1 MFVHLIFADQIKV
14 LFVCNDLKY
23 LVLVYYLIWK
33 YPVTQYWWS
42 CVDQRELRNIEN
54 ISLVWNFY
62 DPMLGVLAI
71 TNLYYFDVLVTVL
84 KNLWFLQI
92 PKLKKHFYKMCL
104 LTKESRFSKCLGKYP
119 CADANSK
126 TFIQGPVCFQ
136 GIWSRIYLIIMWA

>member
-14 LFVCNDLKY
+14 RFVRNDIKY
-23 LVLVYYLIWK
+23 LVLVCYLIWK

-42 CVDQRELRNIEN
+42 CADQRELRNIEN
-54 ISLVWNFY
+54 ISLVRNLY

-92 PKLKKHFYKMCL
+92 PKLKKHFYKICL
-104 LTKESRFSKCLGKYP
+104 LKKESRFSKCLRKYP
-119 CADANSK
+119 WKMQIQKRLFRVPSVFKVSDRG
-126 TFIQGPVCFQ
+126 FI
-136 GIWSRIYLIIMWA
+136 W